1 MKSKKTET
9 TEQGLYD
16 RMKTHLY
23 SKEALFGKDSPFS
36 ELLQV
41 MVNKMLEGEIDHFIE
56 TETKQGRVNKRN
68 GYTSKKALSSGGTIE
83 ILTPRDRNSDF
94 EPELIGKRETQLTS
108 GVDAQILALY
118 AQGNSIEDVKRLLN
132 KIYGIEISAGK
143 ISQITDSI
151 LPELEQWRNR
161 SLQQFYPIVYLD
173 AIVFKVRHEGKYS
186 QRAFYTTYG
195 VDWEGNRD
203 LLGMYIGHHE
213 GAGQWGMVLED
224 LKRRGLEDILIICTD
239 DLPGFTNSINE
250 VYPQAITQKCIVHQV
265 RNSLRFVEDKD
276 KRNVSN
282 DLRKIYSSVTVEQ
295 AQSQL
300 TLFENQWGKQYSY
313 IVKQWTNNW
322 DELMA
327 FMDFGKDIRRMIY
340 TTNPVEALHRIIRK
354 VIKGKA
360 AWVSETALMKQ
371 IYLTLSYNEKSWKRK
386 AYNWTSIQRE
396 IIQKYP
402 ERVINHQI

>member
-9 TEQGLYD
+9 TEQELYD

-23 SKEALFGKDSPFS
+23 SKDPLFGKDSPFS

-56 TETKQGRVNKRN
+56 SETKQGRTNKRN
-68 GYTSKKALSSGGTIE
+68 GYTSKKALSAGGPIE

-161 SLQQFYPIVYLD
+161 PLQQFYPIVYLD

-276 KRNVSN
+276 KRNVAN
-282 DLRKIYSSVTVEQ
+282 DLRKIYTSVTVEQ
-295 AQSQL
+295 AQSHL
-300 TLFENQWGKQYSY
+300 TLFDNEWGKQYSY
-313 IVKQWTNNW
+313 IVKQWRSNW

-396 IIQKYP
+396 IMQKYP